1 MISRRGITVVS
12 HVSRRLQLVC
22 ECECVGEAEI
32 RIFPPPPPA
41 IYQPPS
47 FFDSHDTVFEIA
59 PEARRLVAL
68 HLPVLDRAATQVFIQ
83 LGSIYRRCTL
93 LIHRGGPSY
102 PEVDVSRLV

>member
-1 MISRRGITVVS
+1 MSPEDCSWCV
-12 HVSRRLQLVC
+12 
-22 ECECVGEAEI
+22 CVGEAEI
-32 RIFPPPPPA
+32 LIFPPPA
-41 IYQPPS
+41 LAMYQPP
-47 FFDSHDTVFEIA
+47 FFLVDSHDTIFEIA

-68 HLPVLDRAATQVFIQ
+68 HLPVLDRTATQVFVQ